1 MEREMLKM
9 EQREQAELEVFKARE
24 QEEARRKARDA
35 LIWQDKQRVKQQRM
49 LEKLRVEQEFH
60 KRMADAAELK
70 RR

>member
-1 MEREMLKM
+1 MLKM